1 MWKEYACEEFEN
13 YQHIKYLHHTSK
25 QAGHF
30 QTTAKT
36 FLPCVRWSRSGS
48 EGYIAGTL
56 SWSATGCRTSCAEAA
71 CRCATPPGM
80 KAVSFGGRGG
90 FGYLVNFSFNNTV
103 TLRAFS
109 DLASV
114 SFVISLVSFCLH
126 ISWTQD
132 ASLTRNRF
140 SSKAICDQVR
150 LRHRCGVLILICG
163 MRKYDI
169 AEVYLSAMH
178 VQLLKTVLKLFPYP
192 SRYGLKPA
200 KFDINSDNSQQTKR
214 FTFSIIFINFR
225 GKNRVCCYENEQL
238 LKNSTTTTWQS
249 MTNQKSSHET
259 YGLASEQLK
268 RLRDNNRKKW
278 LSERETWTWLSECE
292 IWTSVQQQRPTRLLK

>member
-1 MWKEYACEEFEN
+1 MTRRGGCRSTYVKARHRNACFLS
-13 YQHIKYLHHTSK
+13 LHPEIIRNDCGKNMRGRNPKITSISNTHTTLQNK
-25 QAGHF
+25 LVIF
-30 QTTAKT
+30 KTTAKT

-126 ISWTQD
+126 ICWTQD
-132 ASLTRNRF
+132 ESLTRNRF

-163 MRKYDI
+163 IRKYDI
-169 AEVYLSAMH
+169 AEV
-178 VQLLKTVLKLFPYP
+178 
-192 SRYGLKPA
+192 
-200 KFDINSDNSQQTKR
+200 
-214 FTFSIIFINFR
+214 
-225 GKNRVCCYENEQL
+225 
-238 LKNSTTTTWQS
+238 
-249 MTNQKSSHET
+249 
-259 YGLASEQLK
+259 
-268 RLRDNNRKKW
+268 
-278 LSERETWTWLSECE
+278 
-292 IWTSVQQQRPTRLLK
+292 